1 MLKYYS
7 DLSSY
12 KYYMLYE
19 IPEIRNVGW
28 LDRENEFATGTV
40 EPDFIEKLKRLI
52 FASDEGPC
60 KILVNELRGSYACPI
75 CEKKDLELSNKNEK
89 FILGSSEIW
98 IPEYKAEGHYFATFG
113 LIIHYIKDHGYKPPQ
128 EFIDS
133 VLILDINLCFNGQA
147 VRDKL
152 VRKCA
157 GKE

>member
-1 MLKYYS
+1 MS
-7 DLSSY
+7 
-12 KYYMLYE
+12 
-19 IPEIRNVGW
+19 N
-28 LDRENEFATGTV
+28 
-40 EPDFIEKLKRLI
+40 
-52 FASDEGPC
+52 
-60 KILVNELRGSYACPI
+60 LR
-75 CEKKDLELSNKNEK
+75 KKDLELSNKNEK

-113 LIIHYIKDHGYKPPQ
+113 LIIHYIKDHGYKLPQ

-152 VRKCA
+152 VRKYA